1 MCVVLLTH
9 LILLYLITIIT
20 PAERQARKYSCQRAN
35 EGKKYVNIKN
45 NCREKEMVI
54 TAKTL
59 EAQFKLI
66 YIFLPF
72 RKFLERMVETCSAS
86 NHWTSSANSP
96 GTSATCA
103 SAVFFTGLI
112 TALLESERSLGDP
125 EQYPVDA
132 SSHLLNEYDF
142 IVVGGGTAGSVVA
155 ARLSEIQQW
164 NVLLIEAGGDPPLTS
179 DIPAIFFSLQKT
191 DIDWKFKTEPQ
202 EGSCQGIRDRQCNWA
217 RGKVLGG
224 SSTINGMIYIR
235 GMKGDFDDWAAAGNE
250 GWNYDEV
257 LEYFKKSE
265 DFKPSA
271 NEENSEPFYHG
282 EGGPVSVQRFESL
295 DLAWTLMDAAKE
307 AGYKQL
313 GDINGPSQLGF
324 AHLHGTIT
332 NGTRCNTAKAF
343 LGPAKNRKNLH
354 VIKHS
359 KVSKIIIDPGT
370 KVAKDVEFRSS
381 DGKLYQ
387 VKIKKEVIVSAG
399 AINSP
404 QVLML
409 SGIGPEEHLKEFGI
423 NVIKDLKVGENLQDH
438 LSFIG
443 SLYNIRKS
451 DKIQS
456 TPLSFLDASYEYLT
470 RRTGPLATLYGTTV
484 TGFIK
489 TKFSPNERPDI
500 EILYFVILAN
510 DTNAAVTVGNGFGLT
525 NETILSL
532 QEISKEGDVLI
543 LVPVLSRPRSKGKI
557 LLRSSNPSDDPKI
570 HAGYF
575 TDGRDLDTML
585 ESIEATTVIMQTD
598 VLKSRDARR
607 RRLAVNSCEG
617 FDFDTRPYW
626 ECMLRSI
633 ATSAFHSV
641 GTCKMGPGSDPESVV
656 DPKLRVHGV
665 KGIRVADASIMPT
678 IVGTPTYATTIMIGE
693 KAADMIKRDWL
704 Q

>member
-1 MCVVLLTH
+1 M
-9 LILLYLITIIT
+9 
-20 PAERQARKYSCQRAN
+20 
-35 EGKKYVNIKN
+35 EGA
-45 NCREKEMVI
+45 CP
-54 TAKTL
+54 T
-59 EAQFKLI
+59 
-66 YIFLPF
+66 
-72 RKFLERMVETCSAS
+72 S
-86 NHWTSSANSP
+86 NHWTSSASCP
-96 GTSATCA
+96 GASVTGA

-112 TALLESERSLGDP
+112 TALLESERGLGAP
-125 EQYPVDA
+125 EQYPEDA
-132 SSHLLNEYDF
+132 SSRLLDEYDF

-155 ARLSEIQQW
+155 GRLSEVPDW

-191 DIDWKFKTEPQ
+191 DIDWKYRTEPQ
-202 EGSCQGIRDRQCNWA
+202 EESCQGMRDRQCNWP

-250 GWNYDEV
+250 GWSYDEV
-257 LEYFKKSE
+257 LEYFKKLE

-271 NEENSEPFYHG
+271 NENNSEPFYYG
-282 EGGPVSVQRFESL
+282 SGGPVSVQRFESL
-295 DLAWTLMDAAKE
+295 DIAWTLMDAVKE

-324 AHLHGTIT
+324 SHLHCTII
-332 NGTRCNTAKAF
+332 NGTRCSTAKAF
-343 LGPAKNRKNLH
+343 LSPAKNRKNLH

-359 KVSKIIIDPGT
+359 KVTKIIIDPGT
-370 KVAKDVEFRSS
+370 KVANKVEFSSS
-381 DGKLYQ
+381 DGKRYQ

-399 AINSP
+399 TINSP

-438 LSFIG
+438 LIFLG

-451 DKIQS
+451 DKFQS
-456 TPLSFLDASYEYLT
+456 SPLSFLDASYEYLT
-470 RRTGPLATLYGTTV
+470 RRTGLLATHYGTTV
-484 TGFIK
+484 SGFIT

-510 DTNAAVTVGNGFGLT
+510 DTNAAATVGTGFGLAD
-525 NETILSL
+525 ETILSL
-532 QEISKEGDVLI
+532 QEISKEGDVVM
-543 LVPVLSRPRSKGKI
+543 LVPLLGRPRSKGKI
-557 LLRSSNPSDDPKI
+557 FLSSSNPSDNPKI
-570 HAGYF
+570 YAGYF
-575 TDGRDLDTML
+575 TDKKDLDTLL
-585 ESIEATTVIMQTD
+585 EGIEATAGIMQTD
-598 VLKSRDARR
+598 VMKSRDARR
-607 RRLAVNSCEG
+607 RRLTVNSCEG
-617 FDFDTRPYW
+617 FDFDTRSYW
-626 ECMLRSI
+626 ECMLRNI
-633 ATSAFHSV
+633 ATSAFHAT
-641 GTCKMGPGSDPESVV
+641 GTCKMGPSSDPQSVV

-693 KAADMIKRDWL
+693 KAADMIKMDWL